1 MKVYVVSRYNW
12 DWRDILPPV
21 VFDDKKKAKKYYN
34 DLPFNAFVYCR
45 LDEVEIGEEEYNE
58 IYSNT

>member
-21 VFDDKKKAKKYYN
+21 VFDDKEKAKSIIMSYLLMCSSIVGLMK
-34 DLPFNAFVYCR
+34 
-45 LDEVEIGEEEYNE
+45 
-58 IYSNT
+58 